1 VGGEEH
7 GNRCCDLLTDYSIT
21 PTKLAVALEE
31 RGFDSL
37 WVAEHSHIPVS
48 RRFSHPQG
56 EAALTKEYFDVM
68 DPFVT
73 LSAAAAVTTR
83 LKLGTAVCLV
93 IQRDTI
99 QTAKLVAS
107 LDQVSKGRFLLG
119 IGCGWNAEEMEDHG
133 TAYGTR
139 TLKMREQ
146 IEAMKQIWT
155 KNVAEYHGQIVDFPP
170 MNSWPKP
177 VQKPHPP
184 IIVGGAFRLAARR
197 ALRYGD
203 GILPAAPSA
212 GSGSPEEF
220 MPRWRQMAEEAGRDP
235 RSLSVTLGG
244 APEDL
249 DLLKRNRDLGIA
261 RMNVRLPPAQAD
273 EILPLLDRWAK
284 LIPQLRR

>member
-1 VGGEEH
+1 MEIGAAIFF
-7 GNRCCDLLTDYSIT
+7 TDYSIT